1 MEMIVLVLK
10 KKNTDQKTY
19 EIQNSQGAF
28 MFYWILPL
36 HEDKKEF
43 YSLERKPIHKTSSY
57 DTVKVMQQTNMS
69 NMTRLVCTMAFKA
82 MLLIRF
88 EIGGYLSEAPAGE

>member
-1 MEMIVLVLK
+1 MIVLVLK
-10 KKNTDQKTY
+10 KKTLIRKLMRLK
-19 EIQNSQGAF
+19 NSQGAF

-88 EIGGYLSEAPAGE
+88 EVGGYLSEAPAGE

>member
-1 MEMIVLVLK
+1 MEMIVLVLKK

-43 YSLERKPIHKTSSY
+43 YSLERKPIHENK
-57 DTVKVMQQTNMS
+57 
-69 NMTRLVCTMAFKA
+69 
-82 MLLIRF
+82 LI
-88 EIGGYLSEAPAGE
+88 